1 MCVYFEKVASHSVA
15 TPGINGIRCMKQVA
29 QEASV
34 RSEPLRRGY
43 VNAPMEEF
51 KETIVFDN

>member
-43 VNAPMEEF
+43 VSPAGR
-51 KETIVFDN
+51 VQRDNRLR